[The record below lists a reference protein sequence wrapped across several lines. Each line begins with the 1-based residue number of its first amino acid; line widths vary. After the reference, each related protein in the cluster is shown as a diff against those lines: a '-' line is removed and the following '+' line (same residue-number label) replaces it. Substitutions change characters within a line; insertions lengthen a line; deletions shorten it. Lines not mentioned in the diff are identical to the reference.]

1 MHDNIPEPI
10 GDLDWGLFIT
20 DIMAGIPPNQDDF
33 EVLKETIHQ
42 EIKTKLHSACLWFL
56 QYKDSP
62 KEYLIDQD
70 VDLEFMR
77 DLINDPG
84 LNQTS
89 IVFQEHILI
98 QAFIG
103 NYLRNIYLFRKLT
116 PLTCFNSSG
125 GTSA

>member
-42 EIKTKLHSACLWFL
+42 KIKTKLHSACLWFL

-89 IVFQEHILI
+89 IAFQEHVLF

-103 NYLRNIYLFRKLT
+103 KKQPKTKRNKVPASYDVSLIDGIQKW
-116 PLTCFNSSG
+116 
-125 GTSA
+125 